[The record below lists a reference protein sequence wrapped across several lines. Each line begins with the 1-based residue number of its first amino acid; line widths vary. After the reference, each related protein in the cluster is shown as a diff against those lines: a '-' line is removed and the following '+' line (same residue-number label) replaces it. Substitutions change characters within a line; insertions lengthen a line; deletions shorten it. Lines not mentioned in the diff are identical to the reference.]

1 MGLLSSLQPHPEKFM
16 NQPIQRALISVS
28 DKTGVVDFAR
38 GLHEQ
43 GVDLLSTG
51 GTAKAIR
58 EAGIPVRDISDF
70 TGFPEMLDGR
80 VKTLHPNVHAGLLH
94 LRDNP
99 EHLAT
104 MSEHGLDTIDLVC
117 VNLYPFEATVA
128 KEGVSF
134 EDAIENID
142 IGGPTMLRSAAKNM
156 KFVTVVTDPADYDRV
171 LEEMR
176 ANGGSTTEP
185 TRLRL
190 GQKVFA
196 RVAAYNAAIAAWLAE
211 NTPGVGGTPPF
222 ALTLN
227 EGLSLRYGENP
238 HQPALLYREPP
249 GPEATV
255 AHAEQL
261 HGKEMSYNNYLDGH
275 AALEAAREL
284 VGTPGA
290 AIIKHTNPCGFATGA
305 TLREALEAA
314 WAGDPVSAF
323 GSVIAVTDTV
333 DDAAA
338 EFLAPRFVEVI
349 IAPDFT
355 PEALERFTKKKNL
368 RLLKLH
374 APFAP
379 ARDGKTL
386 RQIGGGLLAQAR
398 DNAVMDAW
406 KVVTRADFP
415 ENMAKLAE
423 FGVRACKHVKSNAI
437 LLVREH
443 APGRFQTLGMG
454 AGQPNRVDSVKK
466 LSIARAREN
475 IRLMHEAGEGGG
487 MDLDAFTAK
496 VMGECI
502 LISDAFFPFA
512 DNIDAAHEAG
522 IRFIVEP
529 GGSVKDDEVVAACDQ
544 HGIAM
549 AFTGMRHFLH

>member
-1 MGLLSSLQPHPEKFM
+1 MTR
-16 NQPIQRALISVS
+16 PIQRALISVS
-28 DKTGVVDFAR
+28 DKTGVVEFAR
-38 GLHEQ
+38 ELADM

-51 GTAKAIR
+51 GTARAIR
-58 EAGIPVRDISDF
+58 DAGIPVRDVSEF

-80 VKTLHPNVHAGLLH
+80 VKTLHPRVHGGLLY
-94 LRDNP
+94 LRGDAAH
-99 EHLAT
+99 EAT
-104 MSEHGLDTIDLVC
+104 VAEHGLEPIDLVC

-128 KEGVSF
+128 QAGVSF
-134 EDAIENID
+134 EEAIENID
-142 IGGPTMLRSAAKNM
+142 IGGPSMLRSAAKNM
-156 KFVTVVTDPADYDRV
+156 RSVTVLSDPADYAGV

-176 ANGGSTTEP
+176 ANGGATLEP

-190 GQKVFA
+190 AQKVFA

-211 NTPGVGGTPPF
+211 RVSSAATPPPLVL
-222 ALTLN
+222 ALDRA
-227 EGLSLRYGENP
+227 ESLRYGENP
-238 HQPALLYREPP
+238 HQPARLYRTASET
-249 GPEATV
+249 EACI
-255 AHAEQL
+255 AHARVL

-284 VGTPGA
+284 VGRPGA
-290 AIIKHTNPCGFATGA
+290 AIIKHTNPCGFANGE

-323 GSVIAVTDTV
+323 GSVIAVTVPV
-333 DDAAA
+333 DLEAA

-349 IAPDFT
+349 IAPGYS
-355 PEALERFTKKKNL
+355 PEAFARLASKKNL
-368 RLLKLH
+368 RLLELH

-379 ARDGKTL
+379 AAAASSF
-386 RQIGGGLLAQAR
+386 RQIGGGILVQDR
-398 DNAVMDAW
+398 DNQVMHSWDVKTVAG
-406 KVVTRADFP
+406 FP
-415 ENMAKLAE
+415 GNLAALAE

-437 LLVREH
+437 LLVREY
-443 APGRFQTLGMG
+443 APGRFMTLGMG

-466 LSIARAREN
+466 LAIARALEN
-475 IRLMHEAGEGGG
+475 IRLLHEAGEGGG
-487 MDLDAFTAK
+487 LDLEAFTAK

-512 DNIDAAHEAG
+512 DNIEAAHEAG

-529 GGSVKDDEVVAACDQ
+529 GGSVKDDEVVAACDR

>member
-1 MGLLSSLQPHPEKFM
+1 MSR
-16 NQPIQRALISVS
+16 PIQRALLSVS
-28 DKTGVVDFAR
+28 DKTGILDFAR
-38 GLHEQ
+38 GLHDL

-58 EAGIPVRDISDF
+58 DAGIPVRDVSEF

-80 VKTLHPNVHAGLLH
+80 VKTLHPRVHAGLLYM
-94 LRDNP
+94 RGDT
-99 EHLAT
+99 EHEAT
-104 MSEHGLDTIDLVC
+104 MQAHDLAPIDLVC

-128 KEGVSF
+128 KAGVTF

-156 KFVTVVTDPADYDRV
+156 KDVTVVTDPADYAPI
-171 LEEMR
+171 LAEMK
-176 ANGGSTTEP
+176 ALHGNTSPE

-196 RVAAYNAAIAAWLAE
+196 RVASYNAAIAAYLAE
-211 NTPGVGGTPPF
+211 NVPVDGPPPF
-222 ALTLN
+222 VLALN
-227 EGLSLRYGENP
+227 QAEGLRYGENP
-238 HQPALLYREPP
+238 HQAATLYRSAP
-249 GPEATV
+249 GEEACI
-255 AHAEQL
+255 AHAEVL
-261 HGKEMSYNNYLDGH
+261 HGKAMSYNNYLDGH
-275 AALEAAREL
+275 ASLEAAREL
-284 VGTPGA
+284 VGQPGA
-290 AIIKHTNPCGFATGA
+290 SIIKHTNPCGFATGG
-305 TLREALEAA
+305 TLRQALEAA

-323 GSVIAVTDTV
+323 GSVISVTVPV
-333 DDAAA
+333 DLAAA

-355 PEALERFTKKKNL
+355 PEAFALLSSKKNL

-374 APFAP
+374 APFKA
-379 ARDGKTL
+379 AADTLTL
-386 RQIGGGLLAQAR
+386 RQIGGGILVQKR
-398 DNAVMDAW
+398 DNQVMESWSVKSKAP
-406 KVVTRADFP
+406 FP
-415 ENMAKLAE
+415 GNMADLAA

-437 LLVREH
+437 LLVREY
-443 APGRFQTLGMG
+443 APGLFQTLGMG

-466 LSIARAREN
+466 LAIARAREN

-487 MDLDAFTAK
+487 LDLEAFTAK
-496 VMGECI
+496 IMGEVM

-529 GGSVKDDEVVAACDQ
+529 GGSVKDQDVIDACDKY
-544 HGIAM
+544 GIAI